1 MQFSS
6 NSTTLNEKLSNIQ
19 TAFAINGFCTHYAF
33 KQCSCELSL
42 FTKSIWSET
51 TFARTI

>member
-19 TAFAINGFCTHYAF
+19 TAFAINGFAHIMHSNNVPVSYLF
-33 KQCSCELSL
+33 LQNLSEVKQHLPGP
-42 FTKSIWSET
+42 
-51 TFARTI
+51 